1 MHCKNKVIASDE
13 IALVKI
19 KKDMGEL
26 IKAENA
32 KTQTVKLGVDYAA
45 GQPSKYTKATER
57 LKRATVKTKS
67 LLGYCK
73 KGWRTTN
80 IVKAHV
86 MGATMY
92 GARVVGVRPEQL
104 AKIRSLIRSTTSSSN
119 SGGSA
124 TAVLAL
130 QKCRALDPAYKAT
143 SLPVIE

>member
-1 MHCKNKVIASDE
+1 MK
-13 IALVKI
+13 
-19 KKDMGEL
+19 
-26 IKAENA
+26 
-32 KTQTVKLGVDYAA
+32 
-45 GQPSKYTKATER
+45 TKA
-57 LKRATVKTKS
+57 

-92 GARVVGVRPEQL
+92 GARVTGVRPQEL

-124 TAVLAL
+124 TAVMAL
-130 QKCRALDPAYKAT
+130 QRCKLLDPAYKAT
-143 SLPVIE
+143 NWNGLKDSM